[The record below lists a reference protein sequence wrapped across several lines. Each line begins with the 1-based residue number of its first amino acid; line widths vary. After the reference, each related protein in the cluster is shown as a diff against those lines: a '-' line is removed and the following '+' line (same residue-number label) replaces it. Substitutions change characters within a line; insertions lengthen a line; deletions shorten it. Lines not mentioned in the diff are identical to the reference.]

1 LYNAETIE
9 NDIAILK
16 LGKPTKK
23 MQAVDRAAIRLPTI
37 PDAVWLT
44 QPYVPMYTAGWGR
57 TTDSNM
63 LDTLSEVALPV
74 VDHET
79 CGQKLA
85 AIGEIVPVGTMCAGF
100 VSGEYDSCQGDS
112 GGGLFYRPAAKG
124 TPRSMEPILAGITSW
139 GIGCGS
145 PGVFGVYTNI
155 WYYRGWMEQIVS
167 GYYRER

>member
-1 LYNAETIE
+1 MD

-16 LGKPTKK
+16 LEKPTKK
-23 MQAVDRAAIRLPTI
+23 MQAVDRATIRLPTI

-44 QPYVPMYTAGWGR
+44 QPYVSLYTAGWGR
-57 TTDSNM
+57 MSDSFM
-63 LDTLSEVALPV
+63 SDSLMEVQLPE

-79 CGQKLA
+79 CRLKLA

-112 GGGLFYRPAAKG
+112 GGGLFYRPAKKG
-124 TPRSMEPILAGITSW
+124 SPRSMEPILTGLVSW

-145 PGVFGVYTNI
+145 ADVFGVYTNI
-155 WYYRGWMEQIVS
+155 WYYRSWMEQAVS
-167 GYYRER
+167 AYYSGK